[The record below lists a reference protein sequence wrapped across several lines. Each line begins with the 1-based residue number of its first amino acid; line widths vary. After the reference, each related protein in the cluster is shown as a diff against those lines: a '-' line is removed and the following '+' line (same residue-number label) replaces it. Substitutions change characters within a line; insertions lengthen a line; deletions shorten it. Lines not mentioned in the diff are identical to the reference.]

1 MRGPGIP
8 SDTICSELIA
18 TIDLLPTFASI
29 LKSSLRSRKID
40 GMDMKIYYLQRE
52 NLLEKSFSITLL
64 EGRLR
69 ALDKGNG
76 NFCRKEKQ
84 KQEWLVE
91 SLLFDLSNDIGE
103 ANNLASDRPGLVQK
117 LNNRMTLLDSE
128 IAKNAR
134 VPWTTP

>member
-40 GMDMKIYYLQRE
+40 GMDMKNIYYLQRE
-52 NLLEKSFSITLL
+52 NLQEKSFSITLL

-76 NFCRKEKQ
+76 NFCRKRKNRS
-84 KQEWLVE
+84 KNGWW
-91 SLLFDLSNDIGE
+91 
-103 ANNLASDRPGLVQK
+103 NLYFL
-117 LNNRMTLLDSE
+117 T
-128 IAKNAR
+128 
-134 VPWTTP
+134 